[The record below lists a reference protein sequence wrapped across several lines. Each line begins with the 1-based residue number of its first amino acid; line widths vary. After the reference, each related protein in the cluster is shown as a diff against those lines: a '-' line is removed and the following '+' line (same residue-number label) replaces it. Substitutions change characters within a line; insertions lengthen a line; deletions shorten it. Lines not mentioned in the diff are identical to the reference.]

1 MKTFHKQ
8 NQIKRMKR
16 MGRVR
21 KHLHGN
27 SIKPR
32 LCVLKTNY
40 NIYAQLIDDEIGH
53 TLCAVST
60 LSKEF
65 ANTEFTKKNKATAKK
80 IGERIAEIAL
90 EKNIKEVI
98 FDRGPH
104 KYHGILAELADGARG
119 IGLKF

>member
-1 MKTFHKQ
+1 MKSIQFK
-8 NQIKRMKR
+8 NQILRKKRAL
-16 MGRVR
+16 RVR

-32 LCVLKTNY
+32 MCVQKTNY
-40 NIYAQLIDDEIGH
+40 HIYVQLIDDEAGV
-53 TLCAVST
+53 TLGAIST
-60 LSKEF
+60 ISKEF
-65 ANTEFTKKNKATAKK
+65 KDGEHGKNKATAKK

-90 EKNIKEVI
+90 AKNIKEVV

-119 IGLKF
+119 AGLKF